1 MQPTV
6 VNNTS
11 ASPTIVNLASD
22 NETITIKKSD
32 WLALLAIKKSW
43 EDMSQCTSVAQ
54 SPSNPTPSLMPQSIL
69 TCPIVTRPEFENSTP
84 VPLTTN
90 SLNIQKASNT
100 SPSIPSTSLLKNSSI
115 PETPKIK
122 RTRDNKKQTKKSN
135 QLTQAKE
142 SKEEKRARILAAKR
156 DQSSLGDGSL
166 SREDFL
172 KDSFKTNKIGDDD
185 DSDSLLKVHPSEDD
199 MSTSEVDEP
208 PLSS

>member
-1 MQPTV
+1 
-6 VNNTS
+6 
-11 ASPTIVNLASD
+11 
-22 NETITIKKSD
+22 
-32 WLALLAIKKSW
+32 
-43 EDMSQCTSVAQ
+43 MSKCTSVAR
-54 SPSNPTPSLMPQSIL
+54 SPSNPTPTLMPQSIL
-69 TCPIVTRPEFENSTP
+69 TCPTVTRTEFEKSTP
-84 VPLTTN
+84 VPPTTN
-90 SLNIQKASNT
+90 SLNVQKASNT
-100 SPSIPSTSLLKNSSI
+100 SPSIPSTSLLKNSSN

-135 QLTQAKE
+135 QLTEAKD

-185 DSDSLLKVHPSEDD
+185 DSDSLIKVHPSEDD

>member
-1 MQPTV
+1 
-6 VNNTS
+6 
-11 ASPTIVNLASD
+11 
-22 NETITIKKSD
+22 
-32 WLALLAIKKSW
+32 
-43 EDMSQCTSVAQ
+43 MSKATSVSQ
-54 SPSNPTPSLMPQSIL
+54 SPSNPTPILIPPSIVP
-69 TCPIVTRPEFENSTP
+69 CPTVNRTEFEKSTP
-84 VPLTTN
+84 VPPTTN
-90 SLNIQKASNT
+90 SLNIPIVSNT
-100 SPSIPSTSLLKNSSI
+100 SSIPSTYSLKNSSI

-122 RTRDNKKQTKKSN
+122 RNRDNKKQTKKSN

-185 DSDSLLKVHPSEDD
+185 DSDSLIKVHPSEDD

>member
-1 MQPTV
+1 MQPTF

-22 NETITIKKSD
+22 NDTITIKKSD

-43 EDMSQCTSVAQ
+43 EDMSKATSVSQ
-54 SPSNPTPSLMPQSIL
+54 SPSNPTPTLMPQSIL
-69 TCPIVTRPEFENSTP
+69 TCPTDTRTEFEKSTP
-84 VPLTTN
+84 VPPTTN
-90 SLNIQKASNT
+90 SLNVQKASNT
-100 SPSIPSTSLLKNSSI
+100 SPSIPSTSLLKNSSN

-122 RTRDNKKQTKKSN
+122 RTRDNKKQTRKSN
-135 QLTQAKE
+135 QLTQAKD

-185 DSDSLLKVHPSEDD
+185 DSDSLIKVHPSDDD